1 MTSTAKS
8 VHEYLAALPLDRRTA
23 ISAVREVILSKL
35 PKGYEEAMQYG
46 MISYVVPHSIYPAG
60 YHCNPSQPL
69 TYAMLGS
76 QKNHMAI
83 YLCNVYGHK
92 ETETWFRKAYEATGK
107 KLDMGKS
114 CVRFKKLEQLPLE
127 VIGQVIART
136 PVDKYVACIEA
147 ILSQRS
153 TKSNKSAKPA
163 KIAKTPSSQR
173 KKSPLRSKARFQNA

>member
-1 MTSTAKS
+1 MTSTAKT
-8 VHEYLAALPLDRRTA
+8 VDEYLTGLPPDRRTA
-23 ISAVREVILSKL
+23 IGAVRDVILSNL
-35 PKGYEEAMQYG
+35 PKGYEEVMQYG
-46 MISYVVPHSIYPAG
+46 MIGYVVPHSIYPAG
-60 YHCNPSQPL
+60 YHCNPNQPL
-69 TYAMLGS
+69 TYASLGS

-136 PVDKYVACIEA
+136 PVDKYIAGVEQV
-147 ILSQRS
+147 LNRRPG
-153 TKSNKSAKPA
+153 KPAKPA
-163 KIAKTPSSQR
+163 KAG
-173 KKSPLRSKARFQNA
+173 KKKK

>member
-1 MTSTAKS
+1 MTSTAKT
-8 VHEYLAALPLDRRTA
+8 VDEYLTGLPPDRRTA
-23 ISAVREVILSKL
+23 IGAVRDVILSNL
-35 PKGYEEAMQYG
+35 PKGYEEVMQYG
-46 MISYVVPHSIYPAG
+46 MIGYVVPHSIYPAG
-60 YHCNPSQPL
+60 YHCNPNQPL
-69 TYAMLGS
+69 TYASLGS

-136 PVDKYVACIEA
+136 SVDKYIAGVEQV
-147 ILSQRS
+147 LNRRPG
-153 TKSNKSAKPA
+153 KPAKPA
-163 KIAKTPSSQR
+163 KAG
-173 KKSPLRSKARFQNA
+173 KKKK

>member
-1 MTSTAKS
+1 MTSRAKT
-8 VHEYLAALPLDRRTA
+8 VDEYLANLPHERRTA
-23 ISAVREVILSKL
+23 ISGVRDVILTNL
-35 PKGYEEAMQYG
+35 PKGYEETMQYG
-46 MISYVVPHSIYPAG
+46 MIGYVVPHSIYPAG
-60 YHCNPSQPL
+60 YHCDPSKPL

-127 VIGQVIART
+127 VIGEVIART
-136 PVDKYVACIEA
+136 PVHKYVACVEQV
-147 ILSQRS
+147 LNRRPG
-153 TKSNKSAKPA
+153 KPGKSARAARTTK
-163 KIAKTPSSQR
+163 R
-173 KKSPLRSKARFQNA
+173 KK